1 MKRMVILN
9 PKARH
14 GTAEQLVDRL
24 RLRLKPGTERFEV
37 QSTRYRGHAT
47 QLAREALKAG
57 FDHLI
62 AVGGDGTFSE
72 MVNGFYEAGQP
83 LNLEAMASPLML
95 GTGCDFGRSY
105 GLPKGLTDQ
114 LNRLTQGREYRID
127 LGKVTLGDQVRYFV
141 NIGGFG
147 LSGQVNQILEQQ
159 KGSLGFLS
167 GKAAFFLASLR
178 GILTGKNAKVRLVI
192 DGGPPV
198 EMTSKLV
205 ALANGQFFG
214 GGMWIAPQA
223 SNEDG
228 WLDLVVLGD
237 LSAWE
242 TLRQFPLVYQGLH
255 LGRPGVL
262 CQKITVLEASSE
274 EPVWVDLD
282 GEVVG
287 QLPARFEV
295 VRQGLKVWV

>member
-1 MKRMVILN
+1 MTDALN
-9 PKARH
+9 QI
-14 GTAEQLVDRL
+14 T
-24 RLRLKPGTERFEV
+24 RFA
-37 QSTRYRGHAT
+37 Y
-47 QLAREALKAG
+47 
-57 FDHLI
+57 
-62 AVGGDGTFSE
+62 
-72 MVNGFYEAGQP
+72 
-83 LNLEAMASPLML
+83 
-95 GTGCDFGRSY
+95 GTGCPSCGSGVDQLTS
-105 GLPKGLTDQ
+105 LTDAKGHTTAFEYNLGGKLIKETNPLGYFKTYTYDKAGNPATMTDEKNNITQYTYDQ

-127 LGKVTLGDQVRYFV
+127 LGKVTLGEQVRYFV

-295 VRQGLKVWV
+295 VRQGLKIWV